1 MQGKNLKLFFLN
13 CKLDFSY
20 LSGIT
25 HAAVWA
31 ACCSYIAHNTPQA
44 LRGSSQGN

>member
-1 MQGKNLKLFFLN
+1 MIFINAFHFL
-13 CKLDFSY
+13 
-20 LSGIT
+20 GIT

-44 LRGSSQGN
+44 LRGSSQGERY